1 MIETILAPN
10 PSPFTL
16 DGTRTHIVDGQAI
29 IDPGPAIESHIE
41 RIVAAAPRARWILIT
56 HRHADHASAAP
67 IVAQRTGAQIAAP
80 HGVFHPPLP
89 DRELGDGDRFE
100 LSFIRLKTIA
110 TPGHTGE
117 SVSFIS
123 SEGDLFSGDTILG
136 QGTTAIFPPDGTM
149 KDYLESLRKLRLLG
163 PGRLYPGHGPN
174 RESAVAVIDEYIEHR
189 HLREE
194 QILDYISKGVTTLEG
209 LRKRI
214 YPELDPSLSRAAET
228 QVAAHIDHMIERNI
242 MIIKGDKFILRK
254 NDH

>member
-16 DGTRTHIVDGQAI
+16 DGTRTHIVDGEAI
-29 IDPGPAIESHIE
+29 IDPGPAIESHIA
-41 RIVAAAPRARWILIT
+41 RIVASAPRARWILIT
-56 HRHADHASAAP
+56 HRHADHVPAAP
-67 IVAQRTGAQIAAP
+67 IVAKRTGAQIAAP

-89 DRELGDGDRFE
+89 DREIKDGDRFQ
-100 LSFIRLKTIA
+100 LSSATLTAIA

-123 SEGDLFSGDTILG
+123 SQGDLFSGDTILG

-149 KDYLESLRKLRLLG
+149 KDYLESLRKLRLVA

-189 HLREE
+189 RLREE
-194 QILDYISKGVTTLEG
+194 QILEFISKGVMTLEG

-214 YPELDPSLSRAAET
+214 YPDLDPALSRAAET
-228 QVAAHIDHMIERNI
+228 QVAAHIDHLIERNI
-242 MIIKGDKFILRK
+242 VTINGTKFILTK
-254 NDH
+254 I

>member
-16 DGTRTHIVDGQAI
+16 DGTRTHIVDGEAV

-41 RIVAAAPRARWILIT
+41 RIVAAAPRARWILVT
-56 HRHADHASAAP
+56 HRHTDHAPAAP
-67 IVAQRTGAQIAAP
+67 IVAKRTGAQIAAP

-89 DRELGDGDRFE
+89 DREVGDGDRIE
-100 LSFIRLKTIA
+100 LTLTTLKTIA

-117 SVSFIS
+117 SVCFLS
-123 SEGDLFSGDTILG
+123 SERDLFSGDTILG

-149 KDYLESLRKLRLLG
+149 KDYLESLRKLRLLQ

-174 RESAVAVIDEYIEHR
+174 RESAVDVIDEYIEHR
-189 HLREE
+189 QLREE
-194 QILDYISKGVTTLEG
+194 QILDFISRGVTTLEG

-214 YPELDPSLSRAAET
+214 YPELDPSLSQAAET

-242 MIIKGDKFILRK
+242 VIIN
-254 NDH
+254 NDSFMVRN

>member
-16 DGTRTHIVDGQAI
+16 DGTRTHIVHGEAI

-56 HRHADHASAAP
+56 HRHTDHAPAAP
-67 IVAQRTGAQIAAP
+67 IVAKRTGARIAAP

-89 DRELGDGDRFE
+89 DRELVDGERFE
-100 LSFIRLKTIA
+100 LSSISLTTIA

-117 SVSFIS
+117 SVCFIS

-149 KDYLESLRKLRLLG
+149 KDYLESLRKLRLLQ
-163 PGRLYPGHGPN
+163 PARLYPGHGPN
-174 RESAVAVIDEYIEHR
+174 RDRAVDVIDEYIEHR
-189 HLREE
+189 RLREE
-194 QILDYISKGVTTLEG
+194 QILDLISKGVTTLES

-214 YPELDPSLSRAAET
+214 YPELDPALSRAAET
-228 QVAAHIDHMIERNI
+228 QVAAHIDHMMERNI
-242 MIIKGDKFILRK
+242 IAIKDDSFVVR
-254 NDH
+254 N

>member
-56 HRHADHASAAP
+56 HRHADHSLAAP
-67 IVAQRTGAQIAAP
+67 IVAQRTGARIAAP

-100 LSFIRLKTIA
+100 LSSITLKTIA

-136 QGTTAIFPPDGTM
+136 QGTTTIFPPDGTM
-149 KDYLESLRKLRLLG
+149 KDYLESLRKLRLLA
-163 PGRLYPGHGPN
+163 PRRLYPGHGPN

-194 QILDYISKGVTTLEG
+194 QILDFISKGVTTLEG

-228 QVAAHIDHMIERNI
+228 QVAAHIDHLIERKI
-242 MIIKGDKFILRK
+242 LIISGDKFTLIKADR
-254 NDH
+254 